1 MEHKRRGLAVISAA
15 MILTLGAH
23 GAAQATLVP
32 TLGSIT
38 PGSSGFVWSYDF
50 ALAFDQDVTGGTI
63 QTTNPV
69 PTPPPPTA
77 TAGDFLTIY
86 DFRGL
91 VSGSCF
97 APTGWNCQTQ
107 AIGFTPSKTV
117 PDDSPSLTNLTFTR
131 TGGTITGPMADLGD
145 FGASSSLG
153 LMGTGE
159 FTSRGT
165 RNQGPQM
172 GTKIDDIGSVTVP
185 APVPEPATLILLG
198 STMAGLGVAL
208 RRRRRNAGV

>member
-1 MEHKRRGLAVISAA
+1 MV
-15 MILTLGAH
+15 LTLGVH

-38 PGSSGFVWSYDF
+38 PSGGSFVWSYDF
-50 ALAFDQDVTGGTI
+50 ALAFDQNAVGGTI

-69 PTPPPPTA
+69 PTPPTTA
-77 TAGDFLTIY
+77 AGDFLTIY

-97 APTGWNCQTQ
+97 APTGWACQTQ

-117 PDDSPSLTNLTFTR
+117 PDDSASLTNLTFTR
-131 TGGTITGPMADLGD
+131 TGGTLTGPVADLGD

-153 LMGTGE
+153 LMATGE

-165 RNQGPQM
+165 RNQGPSID
-172 GTKIDDIGSVTVP
+172 TKIDDIGNVAVP
-185 APVPEPATLILLG
+185 ATVPEPATLLLLG
-198 STMAGLGVAL
+198 STMVGLGVTL
-208 RRRRRNAGV
+208 RRRRRTTGV